1 MDGLIEIRNCFPVP
15 HKDESDTT
23 VAVDGEF
30 YKNMYELHHKAHP
43 KETLVGWYSTGSEL
57 NDHTVLIHHEFFAKE
72 VPQPFVHMTVDTDLR
87 KGSMGL
93 RAYVSSSIE
102 IEANKPLAVQFLPVT
117 IDYTTFEAERV
128 GVETLLRARNPTTES
143 VSPLVGD
150 LANLEVSVSKL
161 IEMLDDVSKYVEK
174 VVAGQELSNIKL
186 GRFLADT
193 VANLPKVDTA
203 TFDKM
208 FNNSLQDLLMTVYL
222 ANLTRT
228 QLALS
233 EKLDRVELP

>member
-1 MDGLIEIRNCFPVP
+1 
-15 HKDESDTT
+15 
-23 VAVDGEF
+23 
-30 YKNMYELHHKAHP
+30 
-43 KETLVGWYSTGSEL
+43 
-57 NDHTVLIHHEFFAKE
+57 
-72 VPQPFVHMTVDTDLR
+72 
-87 KGSMGL
+87 
-93 RAYVSSSIE
+93 
-102 IEANKPLAVQFLPVT
+102 
-117 IDYTTFEAERV
+117 
-128 GVETLLRARNPTTES
+128 
-143 VSPLVGD
+143 
-150 LANLEVSVSKL
+150 
-161 IEMLDDVSKYVEK
+161 MLDDVSKYVEK
-174 VVAGQELSNIKL
+174 VVAGQEPSNIKL